1 MTLWIDTHCHLDAS
15 EFAPDAAQV
24 RASAAEAGV
33 AHCVLPAVAVANFE
47 AVRTLAYAHGDSYAL
62 GIHPLYVAQAGE
74 HDLDALDAA
83 LTAQRDDPR
92 LVAVGEI
99 GLDYL
104 VPALCQSPLRERQMH
119 FYRAQLRLARKHG
132 LPVILHVRRSAD
144 QLFQGLREIGAGAGP
159 WQGIAHAF
167 NGSSQQAQRLVGAGL
182 KLGFGG
188 AFTYDRALQ
197 LRRLATEL
205 PLEALVLETDAPD
218 MPPHWVYT
226 TAAARAA
233 GQAQG
238 RNSPQQLPR
247 IGAALAALRGITP
260 EAMAQASTA
269 NAVAALPR
277 LGLLLAP
284 LLGAPYTDRPSFFDP
299 NPP

>member
-1 MTLWIDTHCHLDAS
+1 MLSWIDTHCHLDAS

-24 RASAAEAGV
+24 RASAAQAGV

-47 AVRTLAYAHGDSYAL
+47 AVRTLAYAHSDSYAL
-62 GIHPLYVAQAGE
+62 GIHPLYVAQSAE

-119 FYRAQLRLARKHG
+119 FYRAQLRLARKHS

-144 QLFQGLREIGAGAGP
+144 QLFQGLREIGGGAGP

-167 NGSSQQAQRLVGAGL
+167 NGSLQQAQRLLGAGL

-188 AFTYDRALQ
+188 AVTYDRALQ

-218 MPPHWVYT
+218 MPPHWLYT

>member
-1 MTLWIDTHCHLDAS
+1 M
-15 EFAPDAAQV
+15 
-24 RASAAEAGV
+24 
-33 AHCVLPAVAVANFE
+33 
-47 AVRTLAYAHGDSYAL
+47 
-62 GIHPLYVAQAGE
+62 
-74 HDLDALDAA
+74 
-83 LTAQRDDPR
+83 
-92 LVAVGEI
+92 
-99 GLDYL
+99 
-104 VPALCQSPLRERQMH
+104 
-119 FYRAQLRLARKHG
+119 
-132 LPVILHVRRSAD
+132 
-144 QLFQGLREIGAGAGP
+144 
-159 WQGIAHAF
+159 
-167 NGSSQQAQRLVGAGL
+167 GAGL

-197 LRRLATEL
+197 LRRLAAEL

-218 MPPHWVYT
+218 MPPHWLYT

-233 GQAQG
+233 GQPQG

-247 IGAALAALRGITP
+247 MGAALAALRGITP

-277 LGLLLAP
+277 LGLLLTP

>member
-1 MTLWIDTHCHLDAS
+1 MTDRFIEESLPLTSWIKVSLNAGTAAS
-15 EFAPDAAQV
+15 YAKIHRTKERDFDRV
-24 RASAAEAGV
+24 ISNLKRAVKARRERGLQCNMGV
-33 AHCVLPAVAVANFE
+33 QSLLLPENANE
-47 AVRTLAYAHGDSYAL
+47 METLAQ
-62 GIHPLYVAQAGE
+62 IC
-74 HDLDALDAA
+74 
-83 LTAQRDDPR
+83 RD
-92 LVAVGEI
+92 EI

-144 QLFQGLREIGAGAGP
+144 QLFQGLREVGAGAAP

-167 NGSSQQAQRLVGAGL
+167 NGSIQQAKRLVGVGL

-188 AFTYDRALQ
+188 ALTYDRALQ

-205 PLEALVLETDAPD
+205 PLEALVLETDSPD
-218 MPPHWVYT
+218 MPPHWLYT

-233 GQAQG
+233 GQAQS

-277 LGLLLAP
+277 LGLLLV
-284 LLGAPYTDRPSFFDP
+284 GIRP
-299 NPP
+299 NLH

>member
-47 AVRTLAYAHGDSYAL
+47 AVRTLAYAHGESYAL

-197 LRRLATEL
+197 LRRLAAEL

-218 MPPHWVYT
+218 MPPHWLYT

-269 NAVAALPR
+269 NALAALPR